1 MNIQNFFENYYFYGD
16 LIKKLRKENGFTQ
29 QQLAEKSGISEIS
42 IRKYENHERT
52 PKLETIK
59 KLSNALNVPLSTFV
73 SEDVIS
79 KDFYKAKDKKL
90 LEHFHSLNDTGK
102 GKAIEQVELLTK
114 IPEYKKD
121 PGNDNQDQE

>member
-1 MNIQNFFENYYFYGD
+1 MKEITFYGD

-42 IRKYENHERT
+42 IRKYETYERT

-73 SEDVIS
+73 SEDVIN
-79 KDFYKAKDKKL
+79 KDFYRFKDKKL
-90 LEHFHSLNDTGK
+90 LELFHNLNDIGK
-102 GKAIEQVELLTK
+102 EKAIEQVELLTK

-121 PGNDNQDQE
+121 SENQNQK

>member
-1 MNIQNFFENYYFYGD
+1 MNIPDIMKEITFYGD

-42 IRKYENHERT
+42 IRKYETHERT

-73 SEDVIS
+73 SEDVIN
-79 KDFYKAKDKKL
+79 KDFYRFKDKKL
-90 LEHFHSLNDTGK
+90 LEHFHNLNDIGK
-102 GKAIEQVELLTK
+102 EKAIEQVELLTK

-121 PGNDNQDQE
+121 SENQNQK